1 MRQHAVSSSVI
12 VALLISM
19 LFTPIILATSSTI
32 STDTTW
38 SGNIVLEDDV
48 IVSQGTTLTVE
59 PGTTIDGGE
68 GFAIEIYGTLVA
80 ESCHFYSSANPT
92 AQSSHGQGLWQGIVV
107 KSGGSATITNVEIE
121 NTNVGVKSEGNLV
134 VDNLTVRDSYLGIKN
149 YGTANVDVFYT
160 ESIDYEA
167 IMNSGSLTVS
177 NAEITKS
184 STGIQSSGS
193 LSVTDSNFSEVG
205 AGISANSG
213 VVAVNNLTFEKVSVG
228 FSSSYGVEF
237 SAFDVYG
244 SEVSLLADMAN
255 SDDFTLVSANVIGD
269 ILAKSN
275 TAINTKLSEI
285 SFESILT
292 NQAPVLEQDCSGVC
306 LIENVSITNSLRGVS
321 LTGNGDHIIA
331 NSSINAEQYGIRA
344 ASQGTLTI
352 SNLSI
357 TAQQKGIIIR
367 DTNAQFTGE
376 NTVTMTSS
384 NSIGLDILGGS
395 HQLSELSVV
404 KLYDSTD
411 STSMGCQI
419 WYAEIVIDS
428 IGTENFSTGIN
439 MRDVDFSADSV
450 SNIGGNSIG
459 TEIIDSEASINILTT
474 KFQNN
479 GIILSENSHLS
490 TYQWI
495 AQLHDQPLQVGAGSI
510 ANVLDFTTINT
521 NPSYSDAFGKGAV
534 YYGYNSNL
542 DISSDISDYFVMTNV
557 KFTDMSNNPVEAT
570 INVNTFQFTS
580 DENGEVSIPLFS
592 SGSIVQASLLGTGVS
607 ETLYGGIQDQ
617 SIQIPLIPSGDWII
631 SGNQHI
637 SLQSFEATQS
647 FTGDLVINDDA
658 ILQITNLD
666 LELASGKVIILND
679 NAQIIG
685 TNSSIKADSIFV
697 NDASLIASMGSSS
710 NLQIDSDLEWN
721 CQGQKLSSNLFFS
734 QQLSLGSG
742 CHLTIENGVAAGQLT
757 VPTDSSFKITSSL
770 VVSVIDR
777 GLPVSNAV
785 VEFQGADYYTDSS
798 GEVSIES
805 IARFV
810 DSQDDIVGTN
820 ENVLLKLDDFNEL
833 ITWNTSLSKFHQF
846 IVSSLDVSEILS
858 EDVTL
863 ETIWSPYYLET
874 DLTIPLGRTMTV
886 VDGVSV
892 RISDGVEIS
901 VLGTLDAESAIF
913 SSTGFGDRWS
923 GLVIDS
929 LYSNLHLSGTTL
941 LEASPAISYNGGNL
955 IADDVSISRSSSSRA
970 LIEVNEQI
978 GGSFSLTNSQ
988 LSDASSVCLDIM
1000 ESSVEL
1006 HISNID
1012 FARCNGP
1019 SVRAENA
1026 YIAMTN
1032 ITIGEDSSNGLTLSN
1047 VNGSVQAI
1055 DALEFNGAGSILKL
1069 DYINDDLLISDV
1081 IGTVGGSPGIA
1092 GANNRALNLES
1103 INLNGAPAIDFDAS
1117 AGILSNLT
1125 LTGDGYGTGLISHH
1139 GRYSDSLRVYNIE
1152 LSDYAV
1158 GIDLHADGPD
1168 TTSAFMID
1176 NAVISSSTSLSV
1188 EDYPVIVNN
1197 ASIIGVVE
1205 VSGAIVLQLI
1215 DTQLDQAASIYTGA
1229 SIDYYHTIEMMSTYL
1244 AIVKPTNYHLDIV
1257 YSNGDEEQIQVDG
1270 TYVEAIIKFTTRYA
1284 ESTNDVSMLSLNIIA
1299 NSLGHPTESQSF
1311 TMFELQQLVTPVIFT
1326 LNENQPP
1333 QINTISPSSTDQIMQ
1348 TIPFESIIDAS
1359 DDFDSASAMSYQWVI
1374 TNDAGSEVYSY
1385 NSNNYNNTITLNSP
1399 GSYLLKIVVI
1409 DSNQAQ
1415 TEEIIPIEVIL
1426 LDSDGDYLSTCDDT
1440 TWFDLAASRSCGP
1453 DVYDDDD
1460 DNDGIIDSRDD
1471 WPLDAC
1477 AWQDTDG
1484 DGQPDEVNCPEGVVS
1499 DLFEDQD
1506 DDGDGIPDVLEG
1518 TSDKSDGQ
1526 FNLVTLILLV
1536 IGIVVVIMFV
1546 VRTRKGLQE

>member
-1 MRQHAVSSSVI
+1 MRQYAVSTSIV

-19 LFTPIILATSSTI
+19 LFTPMISANPSTI
-32 STDTTW
+32 SSDTTW
-38 SGNIVLEDDV
+38 TGNIILDDDV
-48 IVSQGTTLTVE
+48 IVSQGTTLTIE
-59 PGTTIDGGE
+59 PGTTIDGSS
-68 GFAIEIYGTLVA
+68 GFAIEIYGTLVV
-80 ESCHFYSSANPT
+80 ESANFSSSATPT

-107 KSGGSATITNVEIE
+107 KSGGSATLSNVIIE
-121 NTNVGVKSEGNLV
+121 NTNVGVKSEGNLQI
-134 VDNLTVRDSYLGIKN
+134 DNLTVIDSYLGIN
-149 YGTANVDVFYT
+149 NFGVANIIGYTAA
-160 ESIDYEA
+160 SIDYEA

-177 NAEITKS
+177 NAEIVKA

-205 AGISANSG
+205 SAISANSG
-213 VVAVNNLTFEKVSVG
+213 VVTANNLTFEKVSVG
-228 FSSSYGVEF
+228 FTSAYGVEF
-237 SAFDVYG
+237 SVLGVNG

-255 SDDFTLVSANVIGD
+255 SDDFILTTANVSGD
-269 ILAKSN
+269 RLARSN
-275 TAINTKLSEI
+275 SAINTKLSKI
-285 SFESILT
+285 SFESTQT
-292 NQAPVLEQDCSGVC
+292 NHAAVLEQDCSGVC
-306 LIENVSITNSLRGVS
+306 LIENVSITNSLRGAS
-321 LTGNGDHIIA
+321 LTGNGEHVFA
-331 NSSINAEQYGIRA
+331 NSSITAEKYGIRSA
-344 ASQGTLTI
+344 NQGDLTI
-352 SNLSI
+352 SNLAI
-357 TAQQKGIIIR
+357 TAMQNGIIIR
-367 DTNAQFTGE
+367 DTNTQFTGQ
-376 NTVTMTSS
+376 NTVMMMSS
-384 NSIGLDILGGS
+384 DSIGLDILGGS
-395 HQLSELSVV
+395 HQLSELSIV

-411 STSMGCQI
+411 STSIGCQI
-419 WYAEIVIDS
+419 WYAGIVIDS
-428 IGTENFSTGIN
+428 IETENYSTGIT
-439 MRDVDFSADSV
+439 MRDADFLAATV

-459 TEIIDSEASINILTT
+459 TEIIDSEASINTLET

-479 GIILSENSHLS
+479 GVVLSENSHLS
-490 TYQWI
+490 AYQWI
-495 AQLHDQPLQVGAGSI
+495 AQLHDQPLQVGLDSI

-521 NPSYSDAFGKGAV
+521 NPSYSDAFGQGTV
-534 YYGYNSNL
+534 YYGFNSNL
-542 DISSDISDYFVMTNV
+542 DISSDFSDYFVMTNV

-607 ETLYGGIQDQ
+607 ETLYGGIEDQ
-617 SIQIPLIPSGDWII
+617 SVQIPLIPSGDWII

-637 SLQSFEATQS
+637 NLQSLDATQS
-647 FTGDLVINDDA
+647 FTGNLVINDDA
-658 ILQITNLD
+658 ILQLTNLD
-666 LELASGKVIILND
+666 LELAFGKAIILSD

-685 TNSSIKADSIFV
+685 TNSSIKSDAIFV
-697 NDASLIASMGSSS
+697 NDSSLVASLGSSS
-710 NLQIDSDLEWN
+710 NLQIDSEIEWN
-721 CQGQKLSSNLFFS
+721 CQGQTSSSNLLFT

-742 CHLTIENGVAAGQLT
+742 CHLTIENGIAAGELI

-770 VVSVIDR
+770 IISVIDR

-785 VEFQGADYYTDSS
+785 VQFQGVDYYTDSS

-810 DSQDDIVGTN
+810 DSQDDIVGSN

-833 ITWNTSLSKFHQF
+833 ITWNTSLPKFHQF
-846 IVSSLDVSEILS
+846 VVSSLDVNEILS

-863 ETIWSPYYLET
+863 ESIWSPYYLEA
-874 DLTIPLGRTMTV
+874 DLIIPLGRTMTV

-929 LYSNLHLSGTTL
+929 LYSNLYLSGTTL
-941 LEASPAISYNGGNL
+941 LEASPAISYIGGNL
-955 IADDVSISRSSSSRA
+955 VADGVSISRSSSSRA

-988 LSDASSVCLDIM
+988 LSDASSVCLDIV
-1000 ESSVEL
+1000 ESSIEL

-1012 FARCNGP
+1012 FNRCNGP

-1032 ITIGEDSSNGLTLSN
+1032 ITIGEGSSYGLTLSN
-1047 VNGSVQAI
+1047 VNGSLQGI
-1055 DALEFNGAGSILKL
+1055 DALEFNGEGNILKL
-1069 DYINDDLLISDV
+1069 DYINDDLLISGI
-1081 IGTVGGSPGIA
+1081 IGAVGGSPGIA

-1103 INLNGAPAIDFDAS
+1103 INLNGAPAIDFDTS

-1125 LTGDGYGTGLISHH
+1125 LIGEGYGTGLISHH
-1139 GRYSDSLRVYNIE
+1139 GRYSDSLRVYNVE
-1152 LSDYAV
+1152 LLDYAV

-1188 EDYPVIVNN
+1188 DDYPVIINN
-1197 ASIIGVVE
+1197 ASISGVAE
-1205 VSGAIVLQLI
+1205 VSGSIVLQLI
-1215 DTQLDQAASIYTGA
+1215 DTQLDQAASIYGEA
-1229 SIDYYHTIEMMSTYL
+1229 IINHYYTIELLSKYL
-1244 AIVKPTNYHLDIV
+1244 GIVKPTNYHLDII
-1257 YSNGDEEQIQVDG
+1257 YSNGDEEQIEVEG
-1270 TYVEAIIKFTTRYA
+1270 TYVEAIIKFFTRYA
-1284 ESTNDVSMLSLNIIA
+1284 ESTNDVSIQLLNIIA
-1299 NSLGHPTESQSF
+1299 NSIGHPTETQSF
-1311 TMFELQQLVTPVIFT
+1311 TMFELQQLETSVIFT

-1333 QINTISPSSTDQIMQ
+1333 QINAISPSSTDQIMQ

-1359 DDFDSASAMSYQWVI
+1359 DDFDSSSAMSYQWVI
-1374 TNDAGSEVYSY
+1374 TNDAGSEVYSFT
-1385 NSNNYNNTITLNSP
+1385 SNNYNNTITLNLP
-1399 GSYLLKIVVI
+1399 GSYLLKIVVM

-1477 AWQDTDG
+1477 AWQDTDS
-1484 DGQPDEVNCPEGVVS
+1484 DGQPDEVNCPDGAAS

-1506 DDGDGIPDVLEG
+1506 DDGDGIPDILEG
-1518 TSDKSDGQ
+1518 ASDNSGGQ
-1526 FNLVTLILLV
+1526 FNLVTLVLLV
-1536 IGIVVVIMFV
+1536 LGIIVVITFV
-1546 VRTRKGLQE
+1546 ARTRKGLKE